1 MRHVGKLLQLV
12 ALGMPVVAIG
22 LQIADR
28 LSVSRMLVIAVA
40 AFSLF
45 YIGRIIEGYAR
56 PS

>member
-1 MRHVGKLLQLV
+1 
-12 ALGMPVVAIG
+12 MPVVAIG

-28 LSVSRMLVIAVA
+28 LSVSRMLIIAVA

-45 YIGRIIEGYAR
+45 YIGRIVEGYAR